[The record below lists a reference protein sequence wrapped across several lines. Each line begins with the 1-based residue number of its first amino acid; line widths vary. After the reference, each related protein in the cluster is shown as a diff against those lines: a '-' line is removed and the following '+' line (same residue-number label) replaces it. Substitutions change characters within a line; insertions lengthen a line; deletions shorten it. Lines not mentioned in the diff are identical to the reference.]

1 MTVVVLLWDSHLG
14 AEEVLVRN
22 LFNRGNINKVR
33 DVGFD
38 PVFVFGEFTEL
49 DSQVGVRVVCACGV
63 ANKMEFVFL
72 VQSTEGVRLNSI
84 LVVLHG
90 VEVRDENIVV
100 VGGVSGKTQHR
111 VGVSIS
117 YEIMQTNVEQPGI
130 GIYLF
135 KEGLDDVTIVGVPLF
150 DDVLRIGIGAEEAF
164 SFENSVVIDMVLVNN
179 GFLGRS
185 VVFSDG

>member
-1 MTVVVLLWDSHLG
+1 M
-14 AEEVLVRN
+14 
-22 LFNRGNINKVR
+22 
-33 DVGFD
+33 
-38 PVFVFGEFTEL
+38 
-49 DSQVGVRVVCACGV
+49 
-63 ANKMEFVFL
+63 
-72 VQSTEGVRLNSI
+72 NSI

>member
-1 MTVVVLLWDSHLG
+1 MREHYPGETIPTRCVAVNNEDVTVVVLLWDSHLG

-72 VQSTEGVRLNSI
+72 VQSTEG
-84 LVVLHG
+84 G
-90 VEVRDENIVV
+90 QVE
-100 VGGVSGKTQHR
+100 
-111 VGVSIS
+111 
-117 YEIMQTNVEQPGI
+117 
-130 GIYLF
+130 
-135 KEGLDDVTIVGVPLF
+135 
-150 DDVLRIGIGAEEAF
+150 
-164 SFENSVVIDMVLVNN
+164 
-179 GFLGRS
+179 
-185 VVFSDG
+185 